1 MASLR
6 ADAFLSA
13 PSDKFLSAPA
23 ILIAGDEPY
32 LVERVLETVL
42 ARVVTVPGA
51 ESFDLD
57 KRDAAELDPAAYE
70 TLVGTM
76 PLMNDRR
83 IVVLRG
89 VDAVGGEVRDLIKQT
104 LEEKPAGLCLIATG
118 GPTMR
123 GTLYQE
129 WEKKGAR
136 IVCELPRKSPRSKQV
151 DFDFAR
157 WLVQRA
163 RDEFGKAMD
172 PDAAEAL
179 AGAGADLAALH
190 AELEKAALHAGRVE
204 RITRA
209 DVEAVCQGCATGTVW
224 EFCDAVGARDK
235 SRALTLLRTL
245 LSSGESAY
253 RLVPLLAT
261 HFCRLGVAVGLPR
274 PDARAIGAALPGRS
288 WPAMTQALAMQ
299 ARRHTPESVARAMD
313 LLAEADAMLKS
324 TGHDE
329 TFVLD
334 RHLIEILEA
343 A

>member
-6 ADAFLSA
+6 ADVFLSD
-13 PSDKFLSAPA
+13 PSDKVLSSHA
-23 ILIAGDEPY
+23 ILIAGDESY
-32 LVERVLETVL
+32 LVEKVLEAVL
-42 ARVVTVPGA
+42 ARVVTAPGA
-51 ESFDLD
+51 ESFDVD
-57 KRDAAELDPAAYE
+57 KTDASALDPATYE

-89 VDAVGGEVRDLIKQT
+89 VDQVSGDVRDRIKQT
-104 LEEKPAGLCLIATG
+104 LEEKPAGLCLIGTG

-136 IVCELPRKSPRSKQV
+136 VVCELPRKSARSKQV

-157 WLVQRA
+157 WLVARA
-163 RDEFGKAMD
+163 KADFGKTMER
-172 PDAAEAL
+172 DAAEAL
-179 AGAGADLAALH
+179 AELGAELGVLY
-190 AELEKAALHAGRVE
+190 AELEKAALHAGASDT
-204 RITRA
+204 ITRA
-209 DVEAVCQGCATGTVW
+209 DVEAVCLGCATVTVW
-224 EFCDAVGARDK
+224 EFCDAVGARDPG
-235 SRALTLLRTL
+235 RALSLLRKL
-245 LSSGESAY
+245 LESGENAY

-274 PDARAIGAALPGRS
+274 ADANAIAAALPGRS
-288 WPAMTQALAMQ
+288 WPAMTQSLAAQ

-313 LLAEADAMLKS
+313 LLVEADVMLKS
-324 TGHDE
+324 TAHDE
-329 TFVLD
+329 AFVLD